1 MKNILFIL
9 IALAGLVII
18 WKSQESRLNQY
29 NKYQCAVYGYE
40 EDCKTALPEERRL
53 K

>member
-1 MKNILFIL
+1 MKNL
-9 IALAGLVII
+9 IFAILVILGMI
-18 WKSQESRLNQY
+18 ILWISQEPRLKEH

-40 EDCKTALPEERRL
+40 EDCKTPLPPERRL